1 MRSLE
6 TPSCIRILLSAVL
19 SVADLAE
26 VQKGSAQVRLTCRV
40 SVSRQPRSSRRILK
54 TIEFEENSPPYQQGF
69 ECQASAAASQQSS
82 FSSCKG
88 ALENQLSIKQKEN
101 FAFAHAVVIDMS
113 MIRKQMS
120 MTT

>member
-1 MRSLE
+1 MRPLF
-6 TPSCIRILLSAVL
+6 LLL
-19 SVADLAE
+19 
-26 VQKGSAQVRLTCRV
+26 RLGASTKY
-40 SVSRQPRSSRRILK
+40 LYDKTEEK

-88 ALENQLSIKQKEN
+88 ALEDQLSIKQKEN